1 MQALYFTP
9 DGATADNATNPLPQL
24 PIITGYPQTS
34 AIAVLPL
41 EAPLYRT
48 QVSFQFLNPCRPPP
62 VPFPAPIPHPPLNIT
77 PPPLPPPTLCPAPL
91 ASRDVH
97 TTSLGQKCDMADRY
111 YSPDLI

>member
-48 QVSFQFLNPCRPPP
+48 QVSIVLQPLPTPSLALFLPPFPPP
-62 VPFPAPIPHPPLNIT
+62 
-77 PPPLPPPTLCPAPL
+77 PPPLTPNTSSPWPNRCAAPL
-91 ASRDVH
+91 DSKH
-97 TTSLGQKCDMADRY
+97 SLGQKRTMQIGQ
-111 YSPDLI
+111 YSSDLVI